1 LPQKVVVLHQ
11 FRLSMPRDEADIGF
25 TADPELA
32 VVVQMDG
39 QGTPKLKDETWAAVT
54 AAAPADTRFGW
65 KDFLRNDT
73 PTLTPEQTM
82 TKTPT
87 RDLISYE

>member
-1 LPQKVVVLHQ
+1 MTQRERVL
-11 FRLSMPRDEADIGF
+11 SP
-25 TADPELA
+25 
-32 VVVQMDG
+32 
-39 QGTPKLKDETWAAVT
+39 
-54 AAAPADTRFGW
+54 AAAPPATRFGW